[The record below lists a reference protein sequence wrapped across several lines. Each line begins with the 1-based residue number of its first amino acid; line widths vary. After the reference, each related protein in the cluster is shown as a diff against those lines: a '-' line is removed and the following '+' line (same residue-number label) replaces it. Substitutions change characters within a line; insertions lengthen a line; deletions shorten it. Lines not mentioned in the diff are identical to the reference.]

1 MTFRFPYEHILS
13 IKEKE
18 KDHAF
23 SELGLS
29 LKVKETVLNEMNKLI
44 QEKDECLER
53 WRQSTEVT
61 YISLIQQRNEYLG
74 FIDIKI
80 ASIEEKL
87 HQIDQEIQRKKE
99 EYLSK
104 QKDEKTWHHLREKSF
119 TEYVE
124 QQKKVEQNLLDE
136 MATIR
141 HYQQRLS
148 H

>member
-29 LKVKETVLNEMNKLI
+29 LKVKETVMNELNKLI
-44 QEKDECLER
+44 QEKDDCLER

-74 FIDIKI
+74 FIDTKI

-87 HQIDQEIQRKKE
+87 HQIDEEIRLKKE
-99 EYLSK
+99 AYLSK
-104 QKDEKTWHHLREKSF
+104 QKDEKTWHHLREKSYS
-119 TEYVE
+119 EYVE
-124 QQKKVEQNLLDE
+124 IQKKVEQNMLDE

-141 HYQQRLS
+141 HYHQRLS

>member
-29 LKVKETVLNEMNKLI
+29 LKVKETVMNELNKLI
-44 QEKDECLER
+44 QEKDDCLER

-61 YISLIQQRNEYLG
+61 YISLIQQRNEYLS
-74 FIDIKI
+74 FIDTKI
-80 ASIEEKL
+80 ASIEAKL
-87 HQIDQEIQRKKE
+87 HQIDEEIKLKKE
-99 EYLSK
+99 AYLSK
-104 QKDEKTWHHLREKSF
+104 HKDEKTWHHLREKSYV
-119 TEYVE
+119 EYVE

-141 HYQQRLS
+141 HFHQRLS